1 MRPTPIMAALITAAL
16 SALSAPAFAQ
26 DADAPLELPPVVMS
40 TEHPDEIAV
49 DAYAASNAN
58 AGATPFQG
66 TAMLEAFN
74 GQEGIGRIVDAFVAR
89 NVADPRISDIFRAS
103 DLVRVRRTLKEQ
115 FAYILGAPVA
125 YTGRDMESSH
135 RTLGLQAADM
145 GALVENLQ
153 AAMRAEGVGFPAQN
167 RFLAKL
173 APMKPDV
180 VTR

>member
-1 MRPTPIMAALITAAL
+1 MRLFLITAAL
-16 SALSAPAFAQ
+16 TTLAAPAFAQ

-40 TEHPDEIAV
+40 TEHPGEIAV
-49 DAYAASNAN
+49 DAYERSDAN
-58 AGATPFQG
+58 AGATPFEG
-66 TAMLEAFN
+66 TAMWEAFH
-74 GQEGIGRIVDAFVAR
+74 GEAGVSRIVDAFVAR
-89 NVADPRISDIFRAS
+89 NVADPRIAGIFAAS

-115 FAYILGAPVA
+115 FGYILGGPVI
-125 YTGRDMESSH
+125 YSGRDMESSH
-135 RTLGLQAADM
+135 RDLGLQAADM

-153 AAMRAEGVGFPAQN
+153 AAMQAEGVSFPAQN